1 MILITKEL
9 HRRSVDRG
17 VCYSRVALLVST
29 EAELPALGTIVSG
42 TSILEGSKARCIQT
56 GRKFYL
62 DDTGT
67 WYPTK
72 PEQGGE
78 PSA

>member
-1 MILITKEL
+1 MILILKEK
-9 HRRSVDRG
+9 HRKSVEHG
-17 VCYSRVALLVST
+17 VCYSRVHMLVST

-42 TSILEGSKARCIQT
+42 TSILEGSKARCITT
-56 GRKFYL
+56 GRKFFL
-62 DDTGT
+62 DDTGI

-72 PEQGGE
+72 QGGE